1 MRQLCITDYQLK
13 INESFLKNILFNH
26 INFLVTDIIEAI
38 DPFKI
43 PQELMED
50 FLEDYMQ
57 TVKDLKLVD
66 FVYYNEED
74 SVRTK
79 IDYRLI
85 TVFAQK

>member
-1 MRQLCITDYQLK
+1 
-13 INESFLKNILFNH
+13 
-26 INFLVTDIIEAI
+26 
-38 DPFKI
+38 
-43 PQELMED
+43 MED

-79 IDYRLI
+79 INYRLI
-85 TVFAQK
+85 TVLAQK